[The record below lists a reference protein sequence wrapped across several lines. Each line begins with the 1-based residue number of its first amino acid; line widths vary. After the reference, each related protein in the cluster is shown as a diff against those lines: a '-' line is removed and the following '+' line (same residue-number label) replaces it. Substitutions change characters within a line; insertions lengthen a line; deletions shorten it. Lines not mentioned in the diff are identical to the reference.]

1 MSDITYHHPPI
12 PLISGLDDQQAFI
25 VGFPD
30 EWHRLCENAIPFRL
44 SVYRW
49 PELLACLLGNG
60 LGTTI
65 YEITVSVPDNY
76 LEVVNES

>member
-1 MSDITYHHPPI
+1 MSDITVYYPPI
-12 PLISGLDDQQAFI
+12 SLISGLDDQQAFAT
-25 VGFPD
+25 GFPD
-30 EWHRLCENAIPFRL
+30 ECRRLCENAIAFRI

-65 YEITVSVPDNY
+65 YEIAISMPDNY
-76 LEVVNES
+76 AETMKR